1 MIRILLT
8 PVIDDT
14 SRTGRTEV
22 SCIQIGRPNTGDD
35 TLAQVAILCAMPP
48 ADDTPEIVVERYK
61 YILQQIHTVNE
72 NVYRFLGIF
81 QALVTALVTA
91 ALVLFISYSKWN
103 INASTA
109 RTAETGLLVLITV
122 IAGFTVLL
130 LVVGVL
136 SWVDYR
142 HEECEVTEKYVAAG
156 FRKKP
161 RLRNFYRWYE
171 TYIILFVVAVTVL
184 LWILAESFLIPRIK

>member
-1 MIRILLT
+1 
-8 PVIDDT
+8 
-14 SRTGRTEV
+14 
-22 SCIQIGRPNTGDD
+22 
-35 TLAQVAILCAMPP
+35 MPS

-81 QALVTALVTA
+81 QALVTALVTV
-91 ALVLFISYSKWN
+91 ALALFVSYSKWN
-103 INASTA
+103 IKASTA
-109 RTAETGLLVLITV
+109 RSAELGLLILITI
-122 IAGFTVLL
+122 IAAFTVLL
-130 LVVGVL
+130 LVVGIL

-156 FRKKP
+156 FRTNP

-184 LWILAESFLIPRIK
+184 LWILGESFLIPRIK